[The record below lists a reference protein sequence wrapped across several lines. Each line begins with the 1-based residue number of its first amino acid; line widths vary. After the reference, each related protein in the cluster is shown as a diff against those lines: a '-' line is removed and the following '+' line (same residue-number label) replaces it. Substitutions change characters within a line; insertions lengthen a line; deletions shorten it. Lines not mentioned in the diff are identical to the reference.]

1 MCGSN
6 FYESDVTLLDVI
18 KLFENGGFEY
28 PRISSILLVKTV
40 KIEIFRIG
48 SLNRNIKLVVTYKKM
63 K

>member
-18 KLFENGGFEY
+18 KLFEYGGFEY

-40 KIEIFRIG
+40 KIEIG
-48 SLNRNIKLVVTYKKM
+48 SLNRNIKLAVTYKKM